1 MKKKSALLLFS
12 LVFILSAC
20 AGATDSAHQMDYD
33 QTKKMIVDILKTDE
47 GKKAI
52 KDILADNQLK
62 QELIM
67 NQGVV
72 TDTIK
77 NTLTSDKGTEF
88 WKKSF
93 NDPKFSEAVAKGMKT
108 ENEALLKKLMKD
120 PEYQKMMLD
129 ILKDPEYQK
138 EMMSLMKSK
147 EYRKYLQASILETVD
162 NPLFKTQ
169 LENAISKATK
179 KSSDQQ
185 GKTQS
190 SQGGGQGGQGGPS
203 GG

>member
-1 MKKKSALLLFS
+1 MKKKSALLLFT

-20 AGATDSAHQMDYD
+20 AGASSSGQPMDYD
-33 QTKKMIVDILKTDE
+33 QTKKMMVDILKTDD

-52 KDILADNQLK
+52 KDIMTDSQLK

-67 NQGVV
+67 DQAVV

-77 NTLTSDKGTEF
+77 NTLTSEKGTEF
-88 WKKSF
+88 WKKAF
-93 NDPKFSEAVAKGMKT
+93 NDPKFSEAMAKGMKT

-120 PEYQKMMLD
+120 PDYQKMMLD
-129 ILKDPEYQK
+129 ILKDPDYQK
-138 EMMSLMKSK
+138 TMASLLKSK
-147 EYRKYLQASILETVD
+147 DYRQYLQSSILETVD
-162 NPLFKTQ
+162 SPLFKTK
-169 LENAISKATK
+169 LEDAISKSAK
-179 KSSDQQ
+179 KPSEEQ

-190 SQGGGQGGQGGPS
+190 TQGGGQGGPS

>member
-1 MKKKSALLLFS
+1 MKKTLALLLFS
-12 LVFILSAC
+12 LAFILSAC
-20 AGATDSAHQMDYD
+20 AGTTNSGQQMDYD

-52 KDILADNQLK
+52 KDIMTDSQLK

-67 NQGVV
+67 DQAVV

-93 NDPKFSEAVAKGMKT
+93 SDPKFSEAVAKGMKT

-120 PEYQKMMLD
+120 PDYQKMMLD
-129 ILKDPEYQK
+129 ILKDPDYQK
-138 EMMSLMKSK
+138 TMASLLKSND
-147 EYRKYLQASILETVD
+147 YRKYLQSSILETVD
-162 NPLFKTQ
+162 SPLFKTK
-169 LENAISKATK
+169 LEDAISKSAK

-190 SQGGGQGGQGGPS
+190 SQGGQGGQGGQS
-203 GG
+203 GS

>member
-1 MKKKSALLLFS
+1 
-12 LVFILSAC
+12 LSAC
-20 AGATDSAHQMDYD
+20 AGATNSGQQMDYD

-52 KDILADNQLK
+52 KDIMTDSQLK

-67 NQGVV
+67 DQAVV

-93 NDPKFSEAVAKGMKT
+93 SDPKFSEAVAKGMKT

-120 PEYQKMMLD
+120 PDYQKMMLD
-129 ILKDPEYQK
+129 VLKDPEYQK
-138 EMMSLMKSK
+138 TMASLLKSND
-147 EYRKYLQASILETVD
+147 YRKYLQSSILETVD
-162 NPLFKTQ
+162 SPLFKTK
-169 LENAISKATK
+169 LEDAISKSAK

-190 SQGGGQGGQGGPS
+190 SQGGQGGQS
-203 GG
+203 GQSGS